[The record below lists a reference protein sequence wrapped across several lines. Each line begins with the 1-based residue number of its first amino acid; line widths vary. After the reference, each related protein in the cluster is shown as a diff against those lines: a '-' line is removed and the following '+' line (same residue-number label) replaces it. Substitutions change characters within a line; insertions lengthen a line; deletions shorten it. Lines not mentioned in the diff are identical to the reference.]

1 MDLLGVGIRFSG
13 FRQGNVH
20 VLINARQARFH
31 FLKRL
36 ELRHFAA
43 GVFGAAQFAIQN
55 AQPIVRGWVEG
66 LDG

>member
-1 MDLLGVGIRFSG
+1 VVLG
-13 FRQGNVH
+13 QGNVH